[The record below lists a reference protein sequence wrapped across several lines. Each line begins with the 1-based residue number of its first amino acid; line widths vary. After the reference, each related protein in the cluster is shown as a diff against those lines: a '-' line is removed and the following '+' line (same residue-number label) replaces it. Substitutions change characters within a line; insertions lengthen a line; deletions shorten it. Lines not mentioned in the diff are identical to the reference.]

1 MAGPAKKR
9 AQAEK
14 KSNVSSEEHKSSHNS
29 GREETPQRSTPK
41 SLPHFDGNRDPQTMD
56 LATLSQNSADYANLR
71 NISDALGMAG
81 WYIARGVS
89 YYGRALV
96 KALNQIS
103 PRLLCICLSL
113 TRCPYP
119 ALLHTVLSPPVFN
132 LPWPSPLRFRDPR
145 ILPH

>member
-14 KSNVSSEEHKSSHNS
+14 KSNDSSEEHKSSRNS

-41 SLPHFDGNRDPQTMD
+41 SLPRFDGNRDPQTRD
-56 LATLSQNSADYANLR
+56 LATLSQNSADYANLK

-89 YYGRALV
+89 YYGRTLV

-103 PRLLCICLSL
+103 PRLLCICL
-113 TRCPYP
+113 CPYP
-119 ALLHTVLSPPVFN
+119 LPLPGAPSYCLITTRLQSALALAAPIS
-132 LPWPSPLRFRDPR
+132 
-145 ILPH
+145 

>member
-14 KSNVSSEEHKSSHNS
+14 KSNGSSEEHKSSRDS

-41 SLPHFDGNRDPQTMD
+41 SLPRLDGNRDPQTRD
-56 LATLSQNSADYANLR
+56 LATLSRNPADYANLR

-89 YYGRALV
+89 
-96 KALNQIS
+96 
-103 PRLLCICLSL
+103 P
-113 TRCPYP
+113 
-119 ALLHTVLSPPVFN
+119 
-132 LPWPSPLRFRDPR
+132 
-145 ILPH
+145 